1 LDANP
6 VNETFIADPQQAFG
20 KMIPIWIGVC
30 AFFWWMQARRSYG
43 GAGFVFAY
51 LGLFSLLHLTGAIMH
66 VVPIYELPN
75 AVVSVLGFRESL
87 YGLVAFCGGAILPP
101 LRRMALEKLSGEFP
115 ELNLNFKELR
125 WLFVYGFGFMLAD
138 RVAGDLPSVGAA
150 LRAGKSLILVGILLG
165 ALQALQRG
173 QRDRFLLWL
182 GSLFLYPL
190 FGLLG
195 EGFLSYATI
204 TLAIAFS
211 FLFVFYRPR
220 WHVMVLGP
228 VFLYTVMSFFVGYMR
243 EREGIR
249 EDIFLETGWETR
261 MEKAKAIF
269 TEFEWLDL
277 NKETHRTPIDDRLNQ
292 NLFIGKTVVRMQS
305 GELAPLNGYTV
316 EQGLWSMVP
325 RILWPGKPMTAGSR
339 GIMSY
344 LIGEQLSETTSF
356 GLGQVLEYYANYQRI
371 GMLVF
376 MFVFG
381 FGLAELDLR
390 CGLALRQG
398 NWRRFT
404 QYFLVTTPL
413 ICPEYSAVE
422 FFSGFAAALIL
433 VWGLNKTIFKEE
445 KKKIRAGRETGPPQ
459 PAPHPIGTPPAERPR
474 RFVYG
479 KERGPAKGD

>member
-1 LDANP
+1 
-6 VNETFIADPQQAFG
+6 VNETFIAHPQEALWR
-20 KMIPIWIGVC
+20 MIPVWLGIC
-30 AFFWWMQARRSYG
+30 LFFWWLQARRSYG
-43 GAGFVFAY
+43 GAGFIFAY

-66 VVPIYELPN
+66 AVPMYELPN

-87 YGLVAFCGGAILPP
+87 YGLAAFCGGALIPV
-101 LRRMALEKLSGEFP
+101 LRRVTLEKTGGSFP
-115 ELNLNFKELR
+115 VLELDSKSLR
-125 WLFVYGFGFMLAD
+125 WLFIYGFGFMLAD

-150 LRAGKSLILVGILLG
+150 IRAGKSLVLVGILLG
-165 ALQALQRG
+165 ALQSLQRG
-173 QRDRFLLWL
+173 HKGRFLLWL
-182 GSLFLYPL
+182 GSLFLYPF

-228 VFLYTVMSFFVGYMR
+228 VFIYTVMSFFVGYMR

-249 EDIFLETGWETR
+249 EDIFMETGWETR
-261 MEKAKAIF
+261 MEKARAIF

-277 NKETHRTPIDDRLNQ
+277 NKESHREPIDNRLNQ
-292 NLFIGKTVVRMQS
+292 NLFIGKTVVRMTS
-305 GELAPLNGYTV
+305 GELAPLSGYTV
-316 EQGLWSMVP
+316 QQGLWSMVP

-356 GLGQVLEYYANYQRI
+356 GLGQVLEYYANFKRI
-371 GMLVF
+371 GMVLF
-376 MFVFG
+376 MFAFG
-381 FGLAELDLR
+381 WALAELDLR
-390 CGLALRQG
+390 CGLALRRGDWKQ
-398 NWRRFT
+398 FT
-404 QYFLVTTPL
+404 QYFLITTPL
-413 ICPEYSAVE
+413 ICPEWSAVE

-433 VWGLNKTIFKEE
+433 VWGLNKTVFKEE
-445 KKKIRAGRETGPPQ
+445 KKKNLTGQKTGPPQ
-459 PAPHPIGTPPAERPR
+459 PAPRTIGTPTADRPR

-479 KERGPAKGD
+479 DKKTGSEASPSVP